1 MLSLDVLLYTLILLP
16 RTVQPH
22 QENSRNVFTDVSVLS
37 EIVESFQVQDSTME
51 EALRTLRQ
59 YDFARILIGFEK
71 IVHREGEKTESL
83 SLSTNSATVGQ
94 ILEQLCQQSKQ
105 YQYEVIQGGIIYVH
119 PAHAD
124 SDPLGLLN
132 IKITDFS
139 VEGKMAPAAIILRI
153 GELAPEL
160 ASYLNAKESEYYS
173 RRGLVLGFPGA
184 ILHGNMDPEV
194 NLHLQNMTVRAIL
207 HAIVLYSRQLSDQTP
222 ADIGGNKIPPTS
234 WIYEFVLNPEAPTG
248 LGGIP
253 RWVAF

>member
-1 MLSLDVLLYTLILLP
+1 MLSLDVLLYALILLAS
-16 RTVQPH
+16 TVQPH
-22 QENSRNVFTDVSVLS
+22 QENSRNVSTGLSVLS

-51 EALRTLRQ
+51 EALRKLRQ
-59 YDFARILIGFEK
+59 HDFARILVGLEK
-71 IVHREGEKTESL
+71 IAHRESEKTESL

-105 YQYEVIQGGIIYVH
+105 YQYEVIEGGVIYVH

-139 VEGKMAPAAIILRI
+139 VEGKMAPAAVIERI

-160 ASYLNAKESEYYS
+160 ASYLDAKKNEYYS
-173 RRGLVLGFPGA
+173 RRGIVPGFPGA
-184 ILHGNMDPEV
+184 ILHGNMDPAV
-194 NLHLQNMTVRAIL
+194 DLHLRNMTVRQIL
-207 HAIVLYSRQLSDQTP
+207 NAVVLYSRQLSDQTP
-222 ADIGGNKIPPTS
+222 PDIGGNKIPPTS
-234 WIYEFVLNPEAPTG
+234 WIYEFVMNPEARTG